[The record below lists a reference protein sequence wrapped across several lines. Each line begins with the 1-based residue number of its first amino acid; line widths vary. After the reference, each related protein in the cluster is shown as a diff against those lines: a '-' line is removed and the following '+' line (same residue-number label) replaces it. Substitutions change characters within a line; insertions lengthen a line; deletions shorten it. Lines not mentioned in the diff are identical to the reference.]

1 MSKRHAHL
9 ALYENAYGALT
20 RPSDPRLETLK
31 VDIVA
36 GRYSLHST
44 ALPNDLDEIASE
56 RGWGLQV
63 MEELLLGGF
72 LEYGPHANRFTR
84 RDQVMVEEQL
94 DSLAAIEAVCLIRMQ
109 YTDLKN
115 VQQTICR
122 HQDCVQISLG
132 SVDKLDFAL
141 AAQRLFLTIVAAIA
155 RENLLQRYTMLGLPT
170 LAYAWARQLTDVP
183 AAAIAE
189 AYNRFAMS
197 FLNQDYVA
205 AALDVAALRRLRQ
218 QAY

>member
-1 MSKRHAHL
+1 MSKRHTHL
-9 ALYENAYGALT
+9 AIYEKAYGALT
-20 RPSDPRLETLK
+20 RPADPRLETLK

-36 GRYSLHST
+36 GRYALHST
-44 ALPNDLDEIASE
+44 ALPNDLDEIAAE

-63 MEELLLGGF
+63 TEELLLGGF

-84 RDQVMVEEQL
+84 RDQVKVEEQL
-94 DSLAAIEAVCLIRMQ
+94 DSLAAMEAVCLIRMA

-122 HQDCVQISLG
+122 HQEAVQSSLV
-132 SVDKLDFAL
+132 SANKVDFAM
-141 AAQRLFLTIVAAIA
+141 AAQRLLLTIVAAIA

-170 LAYAWARQLTDVP
+170 LAYAWARQLSDVP
-183 AAAIAE
+183 APAIAE
-189 AYNRFAMS
+189 AYNRFAIS

-205 AALDVAALRRLRQ
+205 AALDIAALRRLRK
-218 QAY
+218 